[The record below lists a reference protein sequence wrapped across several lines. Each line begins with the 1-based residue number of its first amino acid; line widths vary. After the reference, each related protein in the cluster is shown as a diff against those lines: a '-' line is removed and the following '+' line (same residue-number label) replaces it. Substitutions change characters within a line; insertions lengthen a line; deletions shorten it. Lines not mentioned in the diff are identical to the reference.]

1 MTISVQNTKQYGSIS
16 QVRLTR
22 LCNITDTPFPVMS
35 KEEKIDKIGKKAE
48 KILTVNHIL
57 EVREKVPIPA
67 GSAKLGK
74 VRVQEN

>member
-1 MTISVQNTKQYGSIS
+1 
-16 QVRLTR
+16 
-22 LCNITDTPFPVMS
+22 MS

-67 GSAKLGK
+67 GRAKLGK